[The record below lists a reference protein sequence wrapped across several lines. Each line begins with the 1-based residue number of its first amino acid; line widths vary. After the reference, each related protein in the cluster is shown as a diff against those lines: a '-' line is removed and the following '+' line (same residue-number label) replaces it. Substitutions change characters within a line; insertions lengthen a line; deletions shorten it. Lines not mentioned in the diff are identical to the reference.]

1 MDSQIPHDVL
11 YGVITALGLAVLT
24 LGGLWVRAHDAHR
37 HWSVERI
44 NAHERMLA
52 VLENDFAGIRE
63 DLAEIKEILSEHTK
77 HDRKI
82 HEALVRKFG
91 LVVAED

>member
-1 MDSQIPHDVL
+1 
-11 YGVITALGLAVLT
+11 
-24 LGGLWVRAHDAHR
+24 
-37 HWSVERI
+37 
-44 NAHERMLA
+44 MLA

-82 HEALVRKFG
+82 HEALVRKLG